1 MKQCFLLMIV
11 AMTWGC
17 TSPSAAKLVQA
28 NNANMAK
35 LKVGMAKEQVLT
47 IMGPA
52 QKTEAHET
60 KTGGSMEF
68 LYYRTE
74 IPRLHILAGWE
85 INEPFG
91 PVNDRHWT
99 PICIVDGKV
108 KGWTRRFYDDTIKIR
123 KEIVPKP

>member
-1 MKQCFLLMIV
+1 MKQCLLLMIV

-28 NNANMAK
+28 NN
-35 LKVGMAKEQVLT
+35 VGMAKEKVLA

-68 LYYRTE
+68 LFYRTE
-74 IPRLHILAGWE
+74 IPLLHVLAGW
-85 INEPFG
+85 
-91 PVNDRHWT
+91 
-99 PICIVDGKV
+99 K
-108 KGWTRRFYDDTIKIR
+108 
-123 KEIVPKP
+123 